1 MEPRAFI
8 VDGRP
13 FSPPEG
19 VSAQN
24 YLQHGV
30 HRFPGRNRAGKPV
43 TEVIVHETVTRSV
56 ASTVKVLE
64 RRKLGVHLIVG
75 PDGVVTQ
82 HGDLACDRLAHA
94 GGHNAPSVGI
104 EVVNPYYPKYLKPGL
119 PWSTVIEAPW
129 AHKKRYVL
137 PTPEQAEA
145 TSRLVAW
152 LTSPEANGLCIP
164 RCWVGLADGA
174 LAMGRVPRSRR
185 SNPGI
190 YAHHYFGHADGAWLV
205 LYAWLRIV
213 AGQKQEAAY
222 REATARAVGA
232 RRSVDLADL
241 MEAGHRVE
249 KE

>member
-1 MEPRAFI
+1 M
-8 VDGRP
+8 RP
-13 FSPPEG
+13 DVIISGGQSLSPPHG
-19 VSAQN
+19 VSVLN
-24 YLQHGV
+24 YLQPGV
-30 HRFPGRNRAGKPV
+30 HRFPGRNRAGNPV
-43 TEVIVHETVTRSV
+43 TEIIVHETVTRNV
-56 ASTVKVLE
+56 ASTVRVLE

-75 PDGVVTQ
+75 PDGAVTQ
-82 HGDLACDRLAHA
+82 HGDLASDRLALA

-104 EVVNPYYPKYLKPGL
+104 EVVNPYYPKYLKPDL

-137 PTPEQAEA
+137 PTPEQAETTA
-145 TSRLVAW
+145 ALVGW
-152 LTSPEANGLCIP
+152 LTSTEAKGLCIP

-185 SNPGI
+185 RNPGI

-205 LYAWLRIV
+205 LYAWLRI
-213 AGQKQEAAY
+213 EAKLEPETAY
-222 REATARAVGA
+222 REATARAVCA

-241 MEAGHRVE
+241 IEAGRRVE

>member
-1 MEPRAFI
+1 MDSRALI
-8 VDGRP
+8 IDGR
-13 FSPPEG
+13 SLLPPDG
-19 VSAQN
+19 VLVQN
-24 YLQHGV
+24 FLEPDV
-30 HRFPGRNRAGKPV
+30 HRFSGRDRSGPI

-56 ASTVKVLE
+56 ASTIKVLE

-75 PDGVVTQ
+75 PGGAVTQ
-82 HGDLACDRLAHA
+82 HGDLARDRLAHA

-104 EVVNPYYPKYLKPGL
+104 EVVNPYYPEYLKPNL

-137 PTPEQAEA
+137 PTATQAEA
-145 TSRLVAW
+145 TAAIVDW
-152 LTSPEANGLCIP
+152 LTSSKTDSLCIP
-164 RCWVGLADGA
+164 RCWVGLADGI

-185 SNPGI
+185 RNPGI

-205 LYAWLRIV
+205 LYAWLRIE
-213 AGQKQEAAY
+213 AGLEPEAAY

-232 RRSVDLADL
+232 RRTVDLADL
-241 MEAGHRVE
+241 IEAGRRVE